1 MEFRNLDQE
10 KSFMKKEAK
19 RLGITPM
26 ATYTTYY
33 ARKLLEKL
41 ALINNGDLV
50 VKGSFS
56 QYVHLKELTRPVLD
70 IDLSSTLS
78 HHIPINI
85 LFAAI
90 YDTFSNKLTFDLS
103 TTPRQTKNGVY
114 KIPVVAK
121 VKYEGSK
128 EMVIPVPI
136 DFKDN
141 NKVIFETQF
150 KAVEPL
156 FEGDQK
162 FYINTPSFEEHIA
175 EKLYIIAHNTREDIP
190 NTRVKD
196 FYDIYKLFGKNYDED
211 KFSLYFEAM
220 VMMYGMNLDDIN
232 ADFLDKEFVKRH
244 EELWTSIKEKY
255 QFVDKDVDL
264 SEAVFF
270 TKAVLSEQIQKIKS
284 GELKKQAYSLVRKK
298 G

>member
-1 MEFRNLDQE
+1 MIRLYYLSNTYRATVTEVESLDFIKTE
-10 KSFMKKEAK
+10 
-19 RLGITPM
+19 
-26 ATYTTYY
+26 
-33 ARKLLEKL
+33 
-41 ALINNGDLV
+41 N
-50 VKGSFS
+50 
-56 QYVHLKELTRPVLD
+56 LKEQ
-70 IDLSSTLS
+70 
-78 HHIPINI
+78 I
-85 LFAAI
+85 L
-90 YDTFSNKLTFDLS
+90 
-103 TTPRQTKNGVY
+103 
-114 KIPVVAK
+114 
-121 VKYEGSK
+121 E
-128 EMVIPVPI
+128 
-136 DFKDN
+136 
-141 NKVIFETQF
+141 
-150 KAVEPL
+150 L
-156 FEGDQK
+156 FQK
-162 FYINTPSFEEHIA
+162 FGYEKANDP

>member
-1 MEFRNLDQE
+1 
-10 KSFMKKEAK
+10 
-19 RLGITPM
+19 M

-90 YDTFSNKLTFDLS
+90 YDTFSNELTFDLS

-121 VKYEGSK
+121 INYEGSK

-196 FYDIYKLFGKNYDED
+196 FYDIYKLFGKNYEKSDGASVTNTDYDED

>member
-1 MEFRNLDQE
+1 
-10 KSFMKKEAK
+10 
-19 RLGITPM
+19 
-26 ATYTTYY
+26 
-33 ARKLLEKL
+33 
-41 ALINNGDLV
+41 
-50 VKGSFS
+50 
-56 QYVHLKELTRPVLD
+56 
-70 IDLSSTLS
+70 
-78 HHIPINI
+78 
-85 LFAAI
+85 
-90 YDTFSNKLTFDLS
+90 
-103 TTPRQTKNGVY
+103 
-114 KIPVVAK
+114 
-121 VKYEGSK
+121 
-128 EMVIPVPI
+128 MVIPVPI

>member
-1 MEFRNLDQE
+1 
-10 KSFMKKEAK
+10 
-19 RLGITPM
+19 
-26 ATYTTYY
+26 
-33 ARKLLEKL
+33 
-41 ALINNGDLV
+41 
-50 VKGSFS
+50 
-56 QYVHLKELTRPVLD
+56 
-70 IDLSSTLS
+70 
-78 HHIPINI
+78 
-85 LFAAI
+85 
-90 YDTFSNKLTFDLS
+90 
-103 TTPRQTKNGVY
+103 
-114 KIPVVAK
+114 
-121 VKYEGSK
+121 
-128 EMVIPVPI
+128 MVIPVPI

-255 QFVDKDVDL
+255 QFNELRNTKL
-264 SEAVFF
+264 MEAILFIIASVSVLQVINIF
-270 TKAVLSEQIQKIKS
+270 TNNIEILLISLASLIVISIFIIIS
-284 GELKKQAYSLVRKK
+284 RNLK
-298 G
+298 